1 MKYVNE
7 FLVLGQVIEFKDS
20 EIQSNQKDISAL
32 QQETQQ
38 LSQLVHTYEQ
48 NISEKEESLTKL
60 RSELVELS
68 RMRDM
73 IFELTAKKKEDLN
86 TS

>member
-20 EIQSNQKDISAL
+20 EIQSSQKDISAL